1 MAKEI
6 ELKLLL
12 QPQDHNRLDDLM
24 QVLNAEP
31 QTTRRLENTYF
42 DTPDL
47 ALNTARAA
55 LRLRHSGK
63 GWVQTLKTS
72 GSYHGAFSERG
83 EWETPVDGPA
93 LQPDL
98 LPRQLLTDELIQ
110 ALQPQFTTHFT
121 RRTWLYTD
129 AAATI
134 EIAADLGEVAL
145 PDTSPNSTQQK
156 DPISELELELKQGDP
171 QALFDLAKKLCSHL
185 VLHPGLASKAERGLR
200 LLRGVKKSQ
209 PQPAELHQ
217 QAIQQLNAWI
227 QAHENWAF
235 NAAEEELQQ
244 AQRSLLR
251 LHALLVMLQRIHPNA
266 PLRQARIWV
275 KKLLSEFSPLVQDS
289 WRDKSLQ
296 QLPLQQ
302 PNLQQAA
309 SWRVQQLG
317 YAARRTRYR
326 QIWQQ
331 AWIGQASLELMQSLY
346 TLSQQ
351 QTGTT
356 IDRPLPSPTQLM
368 QAACAHLR
376 FPRQPLHAHI
386 WLQRYPALVRLEL
399 LLEQLQPEH
408 QQDLQRARQLL
419 QGIESLMGDV
429 ALQQQGDQPE
439 SAMPQ
444 AIKDQLEQ
452 RIKTQLLNLGRL
464 AQALWTE

>member
-1 MAKEI
+1 MASET
-6 ELKLLL
+6 ELKLLIQGADQQQL
-12 QPQDHNRLDDLM
+12 EQLMTRLS
-24 QVLNAEP
+24 AKFEGIK
-31 QTTRRLENTYF
+31 RLENTYF

-47 ALNTARAA
+47 QLNQARIA
-55 LRLRHSGK
+55 LRLRFTGK
-63 GWVQTLKTS
+63 GWLQTLKTS
-72 GSYHGAFSERG
+72 GEKMGALSERG
-83 EWETPVDGPA
+83 EWEMPVAGA
-93 LQPDL
+93 QLQPEL
-98 LPRQLLTDELIQ
+98 LPQSVLKPEWVAQ
-110 ALQPQFTTHFT
+110 LQPQFTTHFT

-156 DPISELELELKQGDP
+156 DPISELELELKSGDP

-251 LHALLVMLQRIHPNA
+251 LHALLVMLQRIHPKA

-275 KKLLSEFSPLVQDS
+275 KKLLREFAPLVQGS

-302 PNLQQAA
+302 PSLQQAA

-356 IDRPLPSPTQLM
+356 TDRPLPSPTQLM

-376 FPRQPLHAHI
+376 FPHQPLHAHI

-444 AIKDQLEQ
+444 AIKDQLDQ